1 MGHDADALLRLR
13 RAARRRLD
21 CFRLCPLADW
31 PRLDRDLCGRLGFG
45 ACRSPGQRLL
55 PCFLSDRLSFSNR
68 LSSCTRS
75 LPKFLPLSRPMNPPA
90 RPKTGARQARERKA
104 PEYLQAPPSPIKKGS
119 AAGMSGPASMP
130 EDEPIPDE
138 VHNAR
143 AILATSEPH
152 NLCPP
157 VTYVTGDLA
166 VSLVPFKRLF

>member
-1 MGHDADALLRLR
+1 MINLEGLDLLGEIGGVSADVAYIANAQWTTSFELHGRDGEVAVIGGHDADALLRLR

-75 LPKFLPLSRPMNPPA
+75 LPKFLPLSRPMNRPR
-90 RPKTGARQARERKA
+90 RPKTGARHARERKA
-104 PEYLQAPPSPIKKGS
+104 PEYLQAPPSPIKK
-119 AAGMSGPASMP
+119 
-130 EDEPIPDE
+130 
-138 VHNAR
+138 
-143 AILATSEPH
+143 
-152 NLCPP
+152 
-157 VTYVTGDLA
+157 
-166 VSLVPFKRLF
+166 